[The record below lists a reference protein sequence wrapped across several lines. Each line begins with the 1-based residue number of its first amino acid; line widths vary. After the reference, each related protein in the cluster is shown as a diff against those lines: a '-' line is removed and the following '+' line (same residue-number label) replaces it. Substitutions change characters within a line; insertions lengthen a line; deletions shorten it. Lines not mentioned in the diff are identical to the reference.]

1 MKIGST
7 MKEVKSE
14 NVCVAVKVFL
24 VNMLESVSALI
35 ARGQMI
41 IKSALKVIQNMV
53 FRK

>member
-1 MKIGST
+1 

-24 VNMLESVSALI
+24 VNTLESASALI
-35 ARGQMI
+35 AKALKI
-41 IKSALKVIQNMV
+41 IRSALTVIQNMV